1 MNIRKFY
8 FRQLFNDLMP
18 IYPLYIL
25 MFQDKG
31 VSVQQISILL
41 VIWSISTVVLE
52 IPSGI
57 IADRWSRKLLVSMGS
72 LFQGA
77 CYLTWLLSDGFF
89 MYAIGF
95 VLWGIGG
102 AFKSGAEEALL
113 YDSLKQ
119 ESRDDT
125 FDRCLGK
132 GRFLSGVGNII
143 ASVAGGFIG
152 MKYSYNSA
160 LLLSITSGLISA
172 VIAFTYK
179 EANYYKSRSKEL
191 LKDTDHDT
199 LREAFSFL
207 LKNKEILI
215 FSLLLITVV
224 STAGI
229 LDEYDQLIARDYGLS
244 TVGIGIWAAIRFL
257 LIAIGGY
264 MAHGIKK
271 VIQKI
276 SKKKDAIRILG
287 IVCMLASACLVLAGL
302 LKFIAIMSVY
312 GLFYLIMSAGDVIG
326 EDYIQARIEDEGRS
340 TVHSILSLSYN
351 LYGSLFI
358 LAYGLMLRWIKLL
371 DSLVIVAAYMV
382 VLITLWRVLYA
393 RLKRVNGMR

>member
-1 MNIRKFY
+1 MNVRKFY

-31 VSVQQISILL
+31 FSVQQISALL
-41 VIWSISTVVLE
+41 AIWSISMVVLE

-77 CYLTWLLSDGFF
+77 CYLTWLFSDGFF

-95 VLWGIGG
+95 VFWGIGG
-102 AFKSGAEEALL
+102 AFISGAEEALL
-113 YDSLKQ
+113 YDSLKH
-119 ESRDDT
+119 ESKENT
-125 FDRCLGK
+125 FDRCLGR
-132 GRFLSGVGNII
+132 GRFLCGVGNII

-152 MKYSYNSA
+152 MEYSYNAA
-160 LLLSITSGLISA
+160 LLLSIISGLISA

-179 EANYYKSRSKEL
+179 EANYYKSRNKEL
-191 LKDTDHDT
+191 PKDTNHDT

-244 TVGIGIWAAIRFL
+244 TAGIGIWAAVRFL

-271 VIQKI
+271 AIQKI
-276 SKKKDAIRILG
+276 SRKMDAISILA
-287 IVCMLASACLVLAGL
+287 IVCILASVCLALAGL
-302 LKFIAIMSVY
+302 LKFNVIMSVY

-326 EDYIQARIEDEGRS
+326 EDYIQARIGDEGRS
-340 TVHSILSLSYN
+340 TVHSILSLSHN
-351 LYGSLFI
+351 LYASLII
-358 LAYGLMLRWIKLL
+358 LVYGLMLRWVTLL

-382 VLITLWRVLYA
+382 VLITLWGFLYA
-393 RLKRVNGMR
+393 RLKKS